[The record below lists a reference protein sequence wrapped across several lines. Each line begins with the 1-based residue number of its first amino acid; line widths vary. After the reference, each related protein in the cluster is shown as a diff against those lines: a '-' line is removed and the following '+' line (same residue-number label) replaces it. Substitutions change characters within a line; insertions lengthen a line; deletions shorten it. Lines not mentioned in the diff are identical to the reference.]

1 MTTVTF
7 NPENWINDTATA
19 VINNNTVKVN
29 GEVLT
34 MEAETVVRDEDGN
47 SKWDMHSITVNWEGQ
62 EFVTLIRF
70 GGDARWTSNSDG
82 LEREHSDPAILAAVM
97 ASNLI

>member
-1 MTTVTF
+1 MTKVTF
-7 NPENWINDTATA
+7 NPENWTNDTATA
-19 VINNNTVKVN
+19 VINNNTVEVN

-47 SKWDMHSITVNWEGQ
+47 SKWDMHRITVNWEGQ
-62 EFVTLIRF
+62 RFLTLIRF
-70 GGDARWTSNSDG
+70 GGDTRWTSNFSG
-82 LEREHSDPAILAAVM
+82 IEREHSDPAILAAVM